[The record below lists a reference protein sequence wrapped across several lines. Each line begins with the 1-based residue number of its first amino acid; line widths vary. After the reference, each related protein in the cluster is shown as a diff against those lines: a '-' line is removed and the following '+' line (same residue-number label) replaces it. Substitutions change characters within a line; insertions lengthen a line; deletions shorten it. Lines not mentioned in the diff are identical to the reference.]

1 MTSQDRGPSQ
11 AQTTGTTSQEV
22 TSLVEKARAGNIAA
36 FEQLVDLHQE
46 KVLRMTYYRTRSL
59 MDAEDL
65 TQEIFMQAFKNMS
78 QLQKAEKFRA
88 WLFSIAVNR
97 VRDFQ
102 RKKRLLSFFGTINE
116 IDRSDQVDTK
126 SPNHPDALGQLIR
139 RDFWKQIVLLLTKL
153 SRLEREVFILRFM
166 DHLRIMEIAQ
176 VLNKSE
182 STVKTHL
189 YRALKKFKDEHA
201 LLQLLEEGTF

>member
-1 MTSQDRGPSQ
+1 MISPNRGPSQ
-11 AQTTGTTSQEV
+11 AQTSGTASPV
-22 TSLVEKARAGNIAA
+22 TSLVEKARAGSIAA

-46 KVLRMTYYRTRSL
+46 KIFRMTYYRTRSL

-65 TQEIFMQAFKNMS
+65 TQEIFMQAMKNLS
-78 QLQKAEKFRA
+78 QLKKSERFQA

-116 IDRSDQVDTK
+116 VDEFD
-126 SPNHPDALGQLIR
+126 HPDTNTHNHADALEQLIR
-139 RDFWKQIVLLLTKL
+139 RDFWKQIVLLLNKL
-153 SRLEREVFILRFM
+153 SRWEREVFTLRFM
-166 DHLRIMEIAQ
+166 DDLRIVEIAQ

-189 YRALKKFKDEHA
+189 YRAVKKFKDEHG
-201 LLQLLEEGTF
+201 LLRLLEEGKL